1 MRAREFIMKDA
12 YSFDASWESLDK
24 SYQKMYQAYTNIFT
38 RCGLTFTPVEAD
50 TGSIGGDVSH
60 EFMVWAEAGED
71 SMAICSYC
79 RYAAN
84 TERASFKRS
93 FTKPCEKNTP
103 RAEDIHTPKVGS
115 IEEVSA
121 FIGAEPKKLIK
132 TLIYRVDRE
141 RHVAFLVP
149 GHREL
154 NETKAM
160 KAAKATEMEMASP
173 YEVEKITGA
182 PVGFAGPIDLK
193 RPVTL
198 IADFSMKGAKDMVIG
213 ANREDYHKVHVD
225 VGRDFSPD
233 IYSDLLL
240 VEDGDFCP
248 HCGKPM
254 RIARGI
260 EVGHIFKLGTKYSES
275 MNSTFL
281 DRKGK
286 ERHFIMGCYGIGV
299 TRTIA
304 AAIEQHHDDKG
315 IIWPISIAP
324 FEVSVVATNVSN
336 ETIRDT
342 SHRIEQ
348 ELELNGVD
356 VLLDD
361 RDDRAGVKFND
372 ADLTGSPIRVTLGE
386 RGMAKGKAEVKLRRE
401 RVSVAVKLNEVVT
414 KVMELKEQMF
424 REVALP

>member
-1 MRAREFIMKDA
+1 
-12 YSFDASWESLDK
+12 
-24 SYQKMYQAYTNIFT
+24 
-38 RCGLTFTPVEAD
+38 
-50 TGSIGGDVSH
+50 
-60 EFMVWAEAGED
+60 
-71 SMAICSYC
+71 
-79 RYAAN
+79 
-84 TERASFKRS
+84 
-93 FTKPCEKNTP
+93 
-103 RAEDIHTPKVGS
+103 
-115 IEEVSA
+115 
-121 FIGAEPKKLIK
+121 
-132 TLIYRVDRE
+132 
-141 RHVAFLVP
+141 
-149 GHREL
+149 
-154 NETKAM
+154 
-160 KAAKATEMEMASP
+160 
-173 YEVEKITGA
+173 
-182 PVGFAGPIDLK
+182 
-193 RPVTL
+193 
-198 IADFSMKGAKDMVIG
+198 
-213 ANREDYHKVHVD
+213 
-225 VGRDFSPD
+225 
-233 IYSDLLL
+233 LLL

-260 EVGHIFKLGTKYSES
+260 EVGHIFKLGTKYSKS

-324 FEVSVVATNVSN
+324 FEVSVVATNVRN

-401 RVSVAVKLNEVVT
+401 RESVAVKLNEVVT
-414 KVMELKEQMF
+414 KVLELKEQMF